1 MPKSVPLAVALG
13 LSVALNLY
21 LLSVRDHPAS
31 IASSPPTERSVER
44 ENASMVKLKNAAS
57 DDVPRKPAPMPTA
70 AAPDASMRAPN
81 CDDQLSLARAQVA
94 VLRSELDHHLSLSER
109 FDRSS
114 LDATT
119 ERRLRPH
126 LERLLNADAGIS
138 TWNLE
143 CRNQICKLHVVTSRP
158 STQWNRLVHSDKDVK
173 RRVRNYQAMG
183 GTPSQ
188 NPETGETLT
197 ADDEWMQLSDEDEMK
212 DSTR

>member
-21 LLSVRDHPAS
+21 LLFVRDKPAS
-31 IASSPPTERSVER
+31 IASSPPPDRLVER
-44 ENASMVKLKNAAS
+44 ENASTAKLKNASS
-57 DDVPRKPAPMPTA
+57 DDVGRKPAPMPTA
-70 AAPDASMRAPN
+70 AAPDASTRAPS

-94 VLRSELDHHLSLSER
+94 VLRSELDHRLTLTEKFER
-109 FDRSS
+109 GTVDPS
-114 LDATT
+114 T

-126 LERLLNADAGIS
+126 LERLLSGDAGVT

-143 CRNQICKLHVVTSRP
+143 CRNQICKLHVVASRP
-158 STQWNRLVHSDKDVK
+158 STQWNRLVHSDKEVQ
-173 RRVRNYQAMG
+173 RMVHNYQAVG

-197 ADDEWMQLSDEDEMK
+197 ADDEWMQVSDEDEIK

>member
-21 LLSVRDHPAS
+21 LLFVRDHPAS
-31 IASSPPTERSVER
+31 TVSSPPPERLVER
-44 ENASMVKLKNAAS
+44 ENASTVKLKTAAS
-57 DDVPRKPAPMPTA
+57 DDAPRKPTPMPTA
-70 AAPDASMRAPN
+70 AAPDASTRAPN

-94 VLRSELDHHLSLSER
+94 VLRSQLDDHLSLSEK
-109 FDRSS
+109 FDRGS

-143 CRNQICKLHVVTSRP
+143 CRNQICKVHVVTSGK
-158 STQWNRLVHSDKDVK
+158 STEWMRWVHGDKDVQ
-173 RRVRNYQAMG
+173 RMVHGYQGLG
-183 GTPSQ
+183 GTASQ
-188 NPETGETLT
+188 NPATGEILT
-197 ADDEWMQLSDEDEMK
+197 ADDDWMQIRDEDEMK
-212 DSTR
+212 ESTR

>member
-31 IASSPPTERSVER
+31 TVSSPPPERLVER
-44 ENASMVKLKNAAS
+44 ENASTVKLKTAAS
-57 DDVPRKPAPMPTA
+57 DDAPRKPTPMPIA
-70 AAPDASMRAPN
+70 AAPDASTRAPN

-94 VLRSELDHHLSLSER
+94 VLRSQLDDHLSLSEKFVR
-109 FDRSS
+109 FSVN
-114 LDATT
+114 ATT

-158 STQWNRLVHSDKDVK
+158 SEQWNRLVHRDKDVQ
-173 RRVRNYQAMG
+173 RMVRNYLAMG

-197 ADDEWMQLSDEDEMK
+197 ADDEWMQVSDEDEMK
-212 DSTR
+212 ESTR

>member
-31 IASSPPTERSVER
+31 TVSSPPPERLVER
-44 ENASMVKLKNAAS
+44 ENASTVKLKTAAS
-57 DDVPRKPAPMPTA
+57 DDAPRKPTPMPTA
-70 AAPDASMRAPN
+70 AAPDASTRAPN

-94 VLRSELDHHLSLSER
+94 VLRSQLDDHLSLSEK
-109 FDRSS
+109 FDRGS

-138 TWNLE
+138 NWNLE

-158 STQWNRLVHSDKDVK
+158 SEQWNRLVHRDKDVQ
-173 RRVRNYQAMG
+173 RMVRNYLAMG

-197 ADDEWMQLSDEDEMK
+197 ADDEWMQVSDEDEMK
-212 DSTR
+212 ESTR